1 MATDYISLL
10 NLTYEIEGLLMLHI
24 NRGEEAS
31 PEMTR
36 LLQEKISRL
45 AAEGIKDR
53 RDQGD
58 RTDLTNRTNPIAES
72 APATLISETTETS
85 PITPISPISP
95 ISPIPPIDTDEYN
108 DDFSE
113 AAATP
118 DQEAIA
124 ANAIEE
130 ETEDANTPAIGETP
144 TIADT
149 TIRLEEKLARDRAR
163 DIFKAFTINDKFRF
177 RRELFRDSQEEFDET
192 LYVIAQM
199 NNFDEAEEYS
209 YNDLCWNPE
218 SENVKEF
225 MDIVK
230 KHF

>member
-95 ISPIPPIDTDEYN
+95 ISPILSPSLH
-108 DDFSE
+108 FSFN
-113 AAATP
+113 P
-118 DQEAIA
+118 FLW
-124 ANAIEE
+124 
-130 ETEDANTPAIGETP
+130 GV
-144 TIADT
+144 
-149 TIRLEEKLARDRAR
+149 
-163 DIFKAFTINDKFRF
+163 IF
-177 RRELFRDSQEEFDET
+177 L
-192 LYVIAQM
+192 
-199 NNFDEAEEYS
+199 
-209 YNDLCWNPE
+209 
-218 SENVKEF
+218 
-225 MDIVK
+225 
-230 KHF
+230 